1 MKYRFFLNYVPVML
15 IISMLLIVV
24 ADNYNGKAIMVSYQ
38 LGTQELGEYDG
49 EIIRDSGTDGMEKQ
63 PEVDFYNGSDI
74 KDNGMPYCIKV
85 NKKQNVVTIY
95 SLGEDGY
102 YNVPVKAMICSVGET
117 GNTPEGKFELGGREE
132 WLALE
137 GDVYGQYATVIT
149 GSFLFH
155 SVPYFT
161 EDKGDLEIEEYN
173 KLGTSVSAGCVRLS
187 VIDAKWIY
195 DNCSETTLV
204 EIFESDYIGP
214 LGKPVAAIIS
224 SGGAVGNW
232 DPTDPDRDNPY
243 MSNIPVILGA
253 YDREVERYSDFDVTS
268 GVVALDSTG
277 KEVTYCMKVDGEVD
291 VNTCGIYKI
300 TYSIT
305 DETGIT
311 GAATAN
317 IIVKDQNP
325 PVLYA
330 DQKVERIGAYDVT
343 GTDELR
349 ELLLN
354 NVIAYDGNQLLSEDH
369 IIVDY
374 AEILDKG
381 YGRCHVKY
389 RAEDSEGNRSD
400 VVVLNVDVDME
411 TPTIK
416 LKNEQQGSIRISNMQ
431 NDAYLADLVEVKDN
445 SGKVDLTVSRPLAYI
460 PDEPYIVMYCATDA
474 FGNVA
479 TLSVTYRVKE

>member
-102 YNVPVKAMICSVGET
+102 YNVPVKAMICSVGEK

-187 VIDAKWIY
+187 VIDAKWI
-195 DNCSETTLV
+195 
-204 EIFESDYIGP
+204 
-214 LGKPVAAIIS
+214 
-224 SGGAVGNW
+224 
-232 DPTDPDRDNPY
+232 
-243 MSNIPVILGA
+243 
-253 YDREVERYSDFDVTS
+253 
-268 GVVALDSTG
+268 
-277 KEVTYCMKVDGEVD
+277 
-291 VNTCGIYKI
+291 
-300 TYSIT
+300 
-305 DETGIT
+305 
-311 GAATAN
+311 
-317 IIVKDQNP
+317 
-325 PVLYA
+325 
-330 DQKVERIGAYDVT
+330 
-343 GTDELR
+343 
-349 ELLLN
+349 
-354 NVIAYDGNQLLSEDH
+354 
-369 IIVDY
+369 
-374 AEILDKG
+374 
-381 YGRCHVKY
+381 
-389 RAEDSEGNRSD
+389 
-400 VVVLNVDVDME
+400 
-411 TPTIK
+411 
-416 LKNEQQGSIRISNMQ
+416 
-431 NDAYLADLVEVKDN
+431 
-445 SGKVDLTVSRPLAYI
+445 
-460 PDEPYIVMYCATDA
+460 
-474 FGNVA
+474 
-479 TLSVTYRVKE
+479 